1 MTEMVTL
8 NAAREAQQMAILV
21 QRPDVSPRESTQSTP
36 ISISQASVQPDAKR
50 AAGQTEAGGQGDAQQ
65 DYAQRRERFDA
76 GLTGPS
82 RPRIEIRT
90 FGVESS
96 ETSGYGKEDAS
107 YGPTNVVADVS
118 LPNASSAP
126 KPTPQPVT
134 VTGGGDSPLNSL
146 ATSPVL
152 NGRTQAEVEV
162 AIAQQAAQTA
172 AFVQTS
178 PTETDVRAVRLEAAA
193 RAVRAN
199 AYTPA
204 FGQNSTDLQP
214 KKFGEKPETEQGF
227 STGEAPGSQ
236 KYYGKGSEAVVGQFV
251 TEQQQ
256 KYSDKAA
263 SNQPGG
269 STEDGSGEA
278 KYYDKV
284 AQTETDFAGGDANGD
299 QKSMY
304 ERAQDVAK
312 ALSEGDPEAADEIRK
327 YGGETE
333 SFDTT
338 PKAPAAPALP
348 VQAVK
353 IQVVA

>member
-21 QRPDVSPRESTQSTP
+21 QRPDVSPREPHQSAP

-50 AAGQTEAGGQGDAQQ
+50 TTGQTEAGGQGDAQQ

-82 RPRIEIRT
+82 RPRVEILT
-90 FGVESS
+90 FGTEDEGSS
-96 ETSGYGKEDAS
+96 KFVKEPS
-107 YGPTNVVADVS
+107 YGPTNIVADVS
-118 LPNASSAP
+118 LPTAPTSA
-126 KPTPQPVT
+126 PTPQPVT
-134 VTGGGDSPLNSL
+134 VSGGDSPLNSL

-178 PTETDVRAVRLEAAA
+178 PAETDARAVRLEAAA

-199 AYTPA
+199 AYTPSFSQA
-204 FGQNSTDLQP
+204 SADPQL
-214 KKFGEKPETEQGF
+214 KKFGEKPEAEQGF
-227 STGEAPGSQ
+227 SSGEAPGTQ
-236 KYYGKGSEAVVGQFV
+236 KYYGKGSEAVAGQFV
-251 TEQQQ
+251 AEQQQ

-263 SNQPGG
+263 ANQPGG
-269 STEDGSGEA
+269 TTEDGSGEA

-284 AQTETDFAGGDANGD
+284 AQTETDFAGGGAEGD
-299 QKSMY
+299 HRSMY

-312 ALSEGDPEAADEIRK
+312 ALSEGDPDATDEIRK
-327 YGGETE
+327 YAD
-333 SFDTT
+333 DTAGFEAA
-338 PKAPAAPALP
+338 PKAPVTPELP
-348 VQAVK
+348 IQAVK